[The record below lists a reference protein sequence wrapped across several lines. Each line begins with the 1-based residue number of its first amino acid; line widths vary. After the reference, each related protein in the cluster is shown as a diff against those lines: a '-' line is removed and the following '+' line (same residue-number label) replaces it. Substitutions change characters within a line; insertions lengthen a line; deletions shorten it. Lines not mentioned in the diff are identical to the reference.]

1 MDGFALAA
9 RFSLATNRRNFCG
22 PTGAEAT
29 LYRAITEGS
38 GRAATEDA
46 LARFEALYPYLA
58 ALGRRHG
65 RDPFDLDVVEAYWI
79 GNPLLDAFGRA
90 EFRPILDALV
100 ERGLPRF
107 VARELDDALPEGAIP
122 HHVFHVA
129 FVGVGAVTGH
139 VPTTLP
145 NLEACRPAW
154 ATVTEVGARSLRV
167 EGPVLALKNGRLTL
181 DRKETRS
188 AEYDPKVVPDLHEGD
203 VVALHWGWTAL
214 RLAPEQHRHLVEYTE
229 RSLSAANAA
238 LRPGLAAPERSAAT
252 G

>member
-22 PTGAEAT
+22 PAEAEPT

-38 GRAATEDA
+38 GRRETEAA
-46 LARFEALYPYLA
+46 LARFEALYPYLE

-65 RDPFDLDVVEAYWI
+65 RDPFAFDVVEAYWI

-100 ERGLPRF
+100 SRGLPRF
-107 VARELDDALPEGAIP
+107 VARELDEALPEAAIP

-154 ATVTEVGARSLRV
+154 ATVTELGPHSLRV
-167 EGPVLALKNGRLTL
+167 EGPVLALENGRLTL
-181 DRKETRS
+181 DRVEARS
-188 AEYDPKVVPDLHEGD
+188 AEYDPRVVPDLREGD

-214 RLAPEQHRHLVEYTE
+214 RLTEEQHRRLVAYTG
-229 RSLSAANAA
+229 RSLAAANAA
-238 LRPGLAAPERSAAT
+238 LRLGRAASAQPGAT